1 MLKRQILCMNLAV
14 TLSLYTIYLGALLT
28 QQIDSKMGQT
38 LLSRLD
44 YYVIMFMAYFDA
56 CSYHFT
62 ITKAVTK

>member
-1 MLKRQILCMNLAV
+1 MNLAV
-14 TLSLYTIYLGALLT
+14 NLSLYTIYLGALLT

-44 YYVIMFMAYFDA
+44 YYVIMFMAYFDTG
-56 CSYHFT
+56 SYHST